1 MPTAPAARVAPPG
14 ARPRTT
20 PAQTGGSTTVQ
31 IDPIRLLKKYRWVL
45 AATVVAGAIV
55 GVVAHYAFLAIY
67 PIYEAT
73 VVFEIKAPKTE
84 ATQVYQEPD
93 RDEIERFMK
102 TQALAMTSDRVL
114 MSILNNTDPSIL
126 VQEARQWA
134 SQFMKGGKFDKV
146 AAFEDL
152 QDITRASVIPETQYI
167 QLRVRTQDPGDAAY
181 LCGRVREYYL
191 ADLGDREK
199 IENNRQLTAVVKQI
213 EDIEEEIK
221 RLQSQREE
229 IIRSKGIQ
237 SVEER
242 ANAKYHEIQLVNMAL
257 SEILVERDAAL
268 ETLARYEQ
276 MLNAPGGVVYPDDIR
291 VAIDALPTIQL
302 LVQSISQ
309 SEAQIRM
316 LQNQGIGEQNLTMR
330 NLRASLEA
338 QKSQLDAQREIELQ
352 KYFSGQLE
360 STRAMIASYN
370 RQEVELNKRKDELSK
385 ELNELTTIIR
395 EIEDMND
402 TLAGLK
408 DRKMELEAEQ
418 ANLLALQSMAE
429 TRDEAQRRLFL
440 SRVKVVQRETIPEV
454 PIFPDLKLMIPAGIF
469 VVGGIVGVIIVL
481 REILD
486 QRIKGASDVALIPR
500 TRVLGVIPDASDDP
514 SRPQAIETA
523 FRDQPT
529 GILAEHYRVLRA
541 QLLPR
546 LQQSGHR
553 SLLIVG
559 GMPDSGASSTALNL
573 ALAFAASDKKVL
585 LIDANL
591 RRPAIHKTL
600 ARSEQPGLCDVL
612 AGSVPLDDA
621 IQQTD
626 NANLDVLTV
635 GSRANRIFEALS
647 SEAMGRL
654 LAEAG
659 ADYDLII
666 IDTSPAIVSGDAMA
680 LANRCDAA
688 MLVVRALHEKRGMV
702 ARLRGEFEEARGEF
716 LGVVINGVRHAAGG
730 YLKQNLQTQH
740 RYQQT
745 KDA

>member
-31 IDPIRLLKKYRWVL
+31 IDPVRLLKKYRWVL
-45 AATVVAGAIV
+45 AATVVAGAVI
-55 GVVAHYAFLAIY
+55 GAGAHYLLLHVY
-67 PIYEAT
+67 PIYKSSAI
-73 VVFEIKAPKTE
+73 FEIEAPKTE
-84 ATQVYQEPD
+84 ATEAFQVPD
-93 RDEIERFMK
+93 ENELERFMK

-114 MSILNNTDPSIL
+114 MSFLDNTDPTIMM
-126 VQEARQWA
+126 QEASNWT
-134 SQFMKGGKFDKV
+134 SKFMSRGKFDKV
-146 AAFEDL
+146 EAFEDL
-152 QDITRASVIPETQYI
+152 QDIVRANVIPETQYI
-167 QLRVRTQDPGDAAY
+167 ELSVRTQDPGDAAY
-181 LCGRVREYYL
+181 LCGRIREFYL

-199 IENNRQLTAVVKQI
+199 SDNSRQLTAVVKQI
-213 EDIEEEIK
+213 EDLDEQIE
-221 RLQSQREE
+221 RLKNQREE

-237 SVEER
+237 SAQER
-242 ANAKYHEIQLVNMAL
+242 ANAKYQEIQLVNTAL
-257 SEILVERDAAL
+257 AEILVERDAAL
-268 ETLARYEQ
+268 ETLSRYEQ

-291 VAIDALPTIQL
+291 VAIEAIPTIQL

-338 QKSQLDAQREIELQ
+338 QKAQLDAQREIELQ

-408 DRKMELEAEQ
+408 ERKMELETEQ

-440 SRVKVVQRETIPEV
+440 SRVTVVQRETIPEIPV
-454 PIFPDLKLMIPAGIF
+454 FPDLKLMIPAGVF

-514 SRPQAIETA
+514 SRPKAIETA

-529 GILAEHYRVLRA
+529 GVLAEHYRVLRA

-559 GMPDSGASSTALNL
+559 GMPDSGASSTAINL
-573 ALAFAASDKKVL
+573 ALAFAASDKKAL

-591 RRPAIHKTL
+591 RRPSIHQTL

-612 AGSVPLDDA
+612 AGSVSLENA
-621 IQQTD
+621 VQQTD

-635 GSRANRIFEALS
+635 GSRANRIFEALA
-647 SEAMGRL
+647 SEAFARL

-659 ADYDLII
+659 ADYDLVIV
-666 IDTSPAIVSGDAMA
+666 DTSPAIVSGDAMA

-688 MLVVRALHEKRGMV
+688 MLVVRAMHEKRGMV

-730 YLKQNLQTQH
+730 YLRQNLQTQH
-740 RYQQT
+740 RYQT